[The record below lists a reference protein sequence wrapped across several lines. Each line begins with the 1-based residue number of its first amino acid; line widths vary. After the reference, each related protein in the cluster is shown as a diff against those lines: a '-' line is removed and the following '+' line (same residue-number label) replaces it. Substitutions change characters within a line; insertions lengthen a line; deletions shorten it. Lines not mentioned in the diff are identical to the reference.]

1 MIKTILGFNTLPK
14 VYSRAATGPMTVGE
28 VRKFIIDK
36 TKKKSCGLEGENT
49 VEIEIKKEKSEVYV
63 STFRM
68 VKPNEQAFVHC
79 DYGYVPLLKT
89 MGKAQKCGI
98 GRILME
104 LCNNEEEI
112 HDVAGNEKNEAVNQ
126 IDKYIQDSSK
136 KESNEEHDQEVKKLK
151 SFKEWT
157 TEHCSKLIYLLMEA
171 KPRSTAHV
179 YFNSA
184 MASGFTRAFMISH
197 VWLWYEDVKFYP
209 DKGPCKVKKLQKRYS
224 DDGYMIDGDKK
235 TLVWGWN
242 WFFCYLKKETKL
254 PDCNI
259 L

>member
-1 MIKTILGFNTLPK
+1 MPK
-14 VYSRAATGPMTVGE
+14 IHSRAATGPMAVDE
-28 VRKFIIDK
+28 VRKFTIDK
-36 TKKKSCGLEGENT
+36 TKKKECGLAGENF

-68 VKPNEQAFVHC
+68 VNPNEQAFVNC
-79 DYGYVPLLKT
+79 DYGYVALLKT
-89 MGKAQKCGI
+89 KGKAQKCGI

-112 HDVAGNEKNEAVNQ
+112 HNVVGNEKNEAMNQ

-136 KESNEEHDQEVKKLK
+136 KESNEEHDKEVKKLK

-157 TEHCSKLIYLLMEA
+157 TDHCSKLIYMEMEA

-184 MASGFTRAFMISH
+184 IASGFTRIFMISH

-209 DKGPCKVKKLQKRYS
+209 NEGPCKVKTLQKRYS
-224 DDGYMIDGDKK
+224 NDGYMIDGDKK

-242 WFFCYLKKETKL
+242 WFFCYPKKEKKL